1 MQWFNRINQEIMEVS
16 VLNINGQ
23 ETGRKVQ
30 LNDAIFGI
38 EPNDH
43 VLYLDVKQYLANQR
57 QGTAKSKERS
67 EVSGSTR
74 KLGRQKG
81 GGGARRGDINSPVLV
96 GGGRVFGPKPRNYSF
111 KLNKKVKAL
120 ARKSALSY
128 KAQES
133 AIVVVEDFTMEAPK
147 TKDFVNITKNLK
159 VEGKKLLLLLPEVNK
174 NVFLSSRNLQRTNVM
189 TATKLNAYKVLNADV
204 LVITE
209 NSLKAIDSILT
220 K

>member
-1 MQWFNRINQEIMEVS
+1 MEVS

-23 ETGRKVQ
+23 ETGRKVV

-57 QGTAKSKERS
+57 QGTAKTKERS
-67 EVSGSTR
+67 EMSGSTR

-96 GGGRVFGPKPRNYSF
+96 GGARVFGPKPRDYSF
-111 KLNKKVKAL
+111 KLNKKVKVL

-128 KAQES
+128 KAKEN
-133 AIVVVEDFTMEAPK
+133 AIIVVEDFEMAAPK
-147 TKDFVNITKNLK
+147 TKEYANIVKNLK
-159 VEGKKLLLLLPEVNK
+159 LGERKSLLLLPNVNK
-174 NVFLSSRNLQRTNVM
+174 NVYLSARNLQRSEVM
-189 TATKLNAYKVLNADV
+189 TASALNAYKVLNADV

-209 NSLKAIDSILT
+209 KSLEAIDGILN